1 MIAWRDQTE
10 AAPGGTTG
18 ANPSQKRRWRVRL
31 RPGIVATFLL
41 VMMPLS
47 VAMVGVLYWRHAE
60 LASSLAADAMR
71 RASRDAVI
79 SIQGLLDPIA
89 RTVSL
94 SATLGRDQREL
105 LRDPEF
111 QRILL
116 NYLEQLPD
124 LYSVYYGFEGQGG
137 FLQAVRLPPD
147 FKSFGPNNSPP
158 PTGARFAIRIIDDAD
173 GEPTDRYFYYV
184 QWGQRVGTEQ
194 APSIKYDPRQR
205 PWYRAALAANGVA
218 VSNAYVFSGTNRPGL
233 TLSRQI
239 RRNGALLGVF
249 GADLS
254 SDTLSHILD
263 QSRIGSRGVLFI
275 LDRDGRLVGYPDPEK
290 TIVRNND
297 QLEVAFAD
305 AVADPLVAGA
315 VRRYS
320 GGSADFQAKLDEAG
334 DAYLVSFTPVG
345 GLLGDTWTV
354 GVIADSD
361 EFVAPLRRA
370 SFFILAIGGLFLL
383 LACIGITWASRLLT
397 RPIAGLIA
405 ETAQIR
411 RLELD
416 APSEVKSNL
425 AEIDSLAD
433 AMAATKAA
441 LRSFGRYVP
450 RELVREIVEHGNDAE
465 LGGRRRS
472 VTILFTDLADFTKAT
487 ETLDPEEVLDTL
499 SRYFEVMTRQIHEYR
514 GTIDKF
520 IGDAVMGLWNAPSD
534 DPDHAANACLAA
546 LSCRATA
553 EDLNGEMRRQHLPPL
568 YTRFGIHTGAAVV
581 GNVGSSERM
590 QYTALGATVNLA
602 SRVEGLNKR
611 FGTEILVTEAV
622 EAQVKD
628 RFALRPLGTV
638 LAAGTTLP
646 TAMFELVGMLDAAA
660 SFPMSTR
667 DRRRMQDW
675 LEAYAAYLDRR
686 WSRAGDGFRAFLA
699 AYGDDTAGRL
709 LLAQCESFIT
719 APPAAGEESL
729 LVFNEK

>member
-1 MIAWRDQTE
+1 
-10 AAPGGTTG
+10 
-18 ANPSQKRRWRVRL
+18 
-31 RPGIVATFLL
+31 
-41 VMMPLS
+41 
-47 VAMVGVLYWRHAE
+47 MVGILYWRHAQ
-60 LASSLAADAMR
+60 LASDLAADAMQ

-79 SIQGLLDPIA
+79 SIKGLLDPIA

-116 NYLEQLPD
+116 DYLEQLPD

-147 FKSFGPNNSPP
+147 IKAFGPDNAPP
-158 PTGARFAIRIIDDAD
+158 PEGARFVVRIIDDVD
-173 GEPTDRYFYYV
+173 GELTDRYFYYV
-184 QWGQRVGTEQ
+184 RWGQQVGTEQ
-194 APSIKYDPRQR
+194 APTIEYDPRQR

-218 VSNAYVFSGTNRPGL
+218 ISNAYVFSGTNRPGL

-239 RRNGALLGVF
+239 RHNGALLGVF

-290 TIVRNND
+290 TITRNND
-297 QLEVAFAD
+297 QLEVVFAD
-305 AVADPLVAGA
+305 AVADPLVANA
-315 VRRYS
+315 VRRYA
-320 GGSADFQAKLDEAG
+320 GGRADFQATLDDTG
-334 DAYLVSFTPVG
+334 NAYLVSFTPVG

-370 SFFILAIGGLFLL
+370 SIFILAISGLFLL
-383 LACIGITWASRLLT
+383 LACTGITWASSLLT
-397 RPIAGLIA
+397 RPITGLID

-425 AEIDSLAD
+425 AEIASLAE

-450 RELVREIVEHGNDAE
+450 KELVREIVEHGNDAE

-472 VTILFTDLADFTKAT
+472 VTIMFTDLADFTKAT
-487 ETLDPEEVLDTL
+487 EALAPEEVLDTL
-499 SRYFEVMTRQIHEYR
+499 SRYFEIMTREIHDHH

-520 IGDAVMGLWNAPSD
+520 IGDAVMGLWNAPSE

-546 LSCRATA
+546 LGCRAAA
-553 EDLNGEMRRQHLPPL
+553 EGLNEEMGRQHLPLL
-568 YTRFGIHTGAAVV
+568 YTRFGIHSGAAVV

-611 FGTEILVTEAV
+611 FGTDILVTEAV
-622 EAQVKD
+622 EALVRD

-638 LAAGTTLP
+638 LAAGTSVPST
-646 TAMFELVGMLDAAA
+646 MFELCGVLDAAGPFLV
-660 SFPMSTR
+660 SSR
-667 DRRRMQDW
+667 ERKR
-675 LEAYAAYLDRR
+675 LED
-686 WSRAGDGFRAFLA
+686 
-699 AYGDDTAGRL
+699 
-709 LLAQCESFIT
+709 
-719 APPAAGEESL
+719 
-729 LVFNEK
+729 